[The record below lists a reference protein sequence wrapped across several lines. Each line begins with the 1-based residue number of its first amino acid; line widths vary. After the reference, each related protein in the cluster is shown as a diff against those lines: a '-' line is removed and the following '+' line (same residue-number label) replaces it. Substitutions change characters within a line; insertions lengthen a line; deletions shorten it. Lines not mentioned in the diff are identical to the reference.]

1 MLDVKKEKNLIFK
14 KKMFLIGIIAAIV
27 ALDQWSKWKIKTS
40 YDLYHSEPI
49 IQDFFHFTY
58 VTNDGM
64 AFGLSF
70 PGGKQVLLFVTLV
83 LTGVI
88 IWMLWKEKNSHNLI
102 RYGLSFILAGAIGNM
117 IDRVLYGKVID
128 FLDIMVG
135 DFHWYIFNVADSAV
149 TTGMILFILH
159 TILIGEKKPITSE

>member
-1 MLDVKKEKNLIFK
+1 
-14 KKMFLIGIIAAIV
+14 MFLIGIIATIV
-27 ALDQWSKWKIKTS
+27 ALDQWSKWRIKTS

-70 PGGKQVLLFVTLV
+70 PGGKQVLLFVTLA

-117 IDRVLYGKVID
+117 IDRVLYGKVVD
-128 FLDIMVG
+128 FLDIMIG

>member
-1 MLDVKKEKNLIFK
+1 
-14 KKMFLIGIIAAIV
+14 MFLIGIIVAIV
-27 ALDQWSKWKIKTS
+27 ALDQWSKWMIKTS

-49 IQDFFHFTY
+49 IQGFFHFTY

-70 PGGKQVLLFVTLV
+70 PGGKQVLLFVTLA

-88 IWMLWKEKNSHNLI
+88 VWMLWKEKESHNLI

-117 IDRVLYGKVID
+117 IDRLLYGKVVD
-128 FLDIMVG
+128 FLDVMIG
-135 DFHWYIFNVADSAV
+135 DFNWYIFNVADSAV

-159 TILIGEKKPITSE
+159 TVLIGEKKPITSE

>member
-1 MLDVKKEKNLIFK
+1 VLDVKKEKNLIFK

-70 PGGKQVLLFVTLV
+70 PGGKQVLLFVTLA

-117 IDRVLYGKVID
+117 IDRVLYGKVVD

>member
-1 MLDVKKEKNLIFK
+1 MLGVKKEKNLIFK

-70 PGGKQVLLFVTLV
+70 PGGKQVLLFVTLA

-117 IDRVLYGKVID
+117 IDRVLYGKVVD

>member
-1 MLDVKKEKNLIFK
+1 
-14 KKMFLIGIIAAIV
+14 MFLIGIIASIV

-117 IDRVLYGKVID
+117 IDRVLYGKVVD

>member
-70 PGGKQVLLFVTLV
+70 PGGKQVLLFVTLA

-117 IDRVLYGKVID
+117 IDRVLYGKVVD

>member
-1 MLDVKKEKNLIFK
+1 VLGVKKEKNLIFK

-70 PGGKQVLLFVTLV
+70 PGGKQVLLFVTLA

-117 IDRVLYGKVID
+117 IDRVLYGKVVD

>member
-1 MLDVKKEKNLIFK
+1 
-14 KKMFLIGIIAAIV
+14 MFLIGMIVAIV
-27 ALDQWSKWKIKTS
+27 ALDQWSKWVVKTS

-49 IQDFFHFTY
+49 IQGFFHFTY

-70 PGGKQVLLFVTLV
+70 PGGKQVLLFVTLI

-102 RYGLSFILAGAIGNM
+102 RYGLSFILSGAIGNM
-117 IDRVLYGKVID
+117 IDRMLYGKVVD
-128 FLDIMVG
+128 FLDIMIG

-149 TTGMILFILH
+149 TIGMILFIFH
-159 TILIGEKKPITSE
+159 SIFMGEKKPISGE

>member
-1 MLDVKKEKNLIFK
+1 
-14 KKMFLIGIIAAIV
+14 MFLIGIIAAIV

-117 IDRVLYGKVID
+117 IDRVLYGKVVD